1 MKPLMRI
8 CIVLLL
14 ATVNSYGQKVSM
26 QKIEKEL
33 VTAYK
38 KITDE
43 RDNEERNY
51 DSLTKYNYDFAQ
63 KLSKYISE
71 VSPSLNYKFD
81 SLQRAGVDLVTSDD
95 GLFRIYSWD
104 TWQGGTMRDF
114 AVVYQYKHKDKV
126 YGMLAV
132 DTAFPEGE
140 KYIPFYSQIFT
151 LKTERATY
159 YLAVYNGIYSTK
171 DTEQGVEV
179 FSVNN
184 GKLNNVKLFKTNSG
198 LVNSISFY
206 FDFFS
211 VVDRPER
218 PLKLIKYDGKTKT
231 LYIPIVHEDGK
242 VTSKFITYRFNGKY
256 FERVKG

>member
-1 MKPLMRI
+1 MKALIRI
-8 CIVLLL
+8 CILLLL
-14 ATVNSYGQKVSM
+14 ATVNGYGQKVSM

-43 RDNEERNY
+43 RDSEERNY

-71 VSPSLNYKFD
+71 VSPSLNYEFD
-81 SLQRAGVDLVTSDD
+81 SLQSAGVDLVMSDD

-104 TWQGGTMRDF
+104 TWQGGTMHDF
-114 AVVYQYKHKDKV
+114 TVAYQYKYKDKV

-132 DTAFPEGE
+132 DTAMPESE
-140 KYIPFYSQIFT
+140 RYLPFYSQIFT

-159 YLAVYNGIYSTK
+159 YLAIYNGIYSTK
-171 DTEQGVEV
+171 DASQGVRA
-179 FSVNN
+179 FTIKN
-184 GKLNNVKLFKTNSG
+184 GRLIDANIFMTKRLRSTINC
-198 LVNSISFY
+198 Y

-231 LYIPIVHEDGK
+231 LYIPIVHEDGQ

>member
-8 CIVLLL
+8 CILLLL
-14 ATVNSYGQKVSM
+14 ATVNGYGQKVNM
-26 QKIEKEL
+26 QKIEKDL

-43 RDNEERNY
+43 RDSEARDY
-51 DSLTKYNYDFAQ
+51 DSLAKYNYDFAQ

-81 SLQRAGVDLVTSDD
+81 SLQSVGVDLVMSDD

-104 TWQGGTMRDF
+104 TWQGGSMHDYASAF
-114 AVVYQYKHKDKV
+114 QYKFKGKV
-126 YGMLAV
+126 YADAEP
-132 DTAFPEGE
+132 DTGEGNFGL
-140 KYIPFYSQIFT
+140 FYSHIFT
-151 LKTERATY
+151 VKANSKTY
-159 YLAVYNGIYSTK
+159 YLAVSNGVYSNK
-171 DTEQGVEV
+171 DRGQGIQAFTIE
-179 FSVNN
+179 N

-198 LVNSISFY
+198 LVNSISFE

-231 LYIPIVHEDGK
+231 LYIPIVLEDGK
-242 VTSKFITYRFNGKY
+242 VTRKFITYRFNGKY
-256 FERVKG
+256 FERVKE

>member
-1 MKPLMRI
+1 MKTLMRI
-8 CIVLLL
+8 CILLLL

-26 QKIEKEL
+26 QKIEKDL

-43 RDNEERNY
+43 RDSEARNY

-71 VSPSLNYKFD
+71 TSPSLNYKFE
-81 SLQRAGVDLVTSDD
+81 SLQSVGVDLVTSDD

-104 TWQGGTMRDF
+104 TWQGGSMHDYASAF
-114 AVVYQYKHKDKV
+114 QYKFKGKV
-126 YGMLAV
+126 YADAEP
-132 DTAFPEGE
+132 DTSEGNFGL
-140 KYIPFYSQIFT
+140 FYSQIFT
-151 LKTERATY
+151 VEANSKTY
-159 YLAVYNGIYSTK
+159 YLAVSNGVYSNK
-171 DTEQGVEV
+171 DRGQSIQAFTIE
-179 FSVNN
+179 N

-198 LVNSISFY
+198 LVNSISFE

-218 PLKLIKYDGKTKT
+218 PLKLIKYDGRTKT

-242 VTSKFITYRFNGKY
+242 VTNKFITYRFNGKY
-256 FERVKG
+256 FERVKR